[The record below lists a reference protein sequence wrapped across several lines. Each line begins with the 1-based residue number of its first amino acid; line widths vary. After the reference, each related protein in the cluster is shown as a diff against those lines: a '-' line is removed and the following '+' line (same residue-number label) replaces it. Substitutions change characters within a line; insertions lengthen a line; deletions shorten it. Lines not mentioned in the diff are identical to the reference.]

1 MRSEVRIL
9 RLEVRGQRPKR
20 AGRLMALTLGAL
32 LLASPLSAQ
41 DEVGIK
47 RGSAAPGAVLEKL
60 DGSSVDLKSYIGKG
74 PVLLEF
80 WATWCPNCK
89 ALEPAMH
96 AAAKKYA
103 GKIKLVGV
111 AVSVN
116 QSVERVK
123 AYAEKHELP
132 LEVLWDRKGYA
143 SDAYEVPAT
152 SYIVI
157 IDAKGKVVYTGVGG
171 DQDIDNA
178 IKKALG
184 T

>member
-9 RLEVRGQRPKR
+9 RSEVRGQRSKR
-20 AGRLMALTLGAL
+20 AGRLMALTLGTL

-60 DGSSVDLKSYIGKG
+60 DGTSVDLKSYIGKG

-171 DQDIDNA
+171 DQDIDTA

-184 T
+184 A

>member
-1 MRSEVRIL
+1 MRSEVR
-9 RLEVRGQRPKR
+9 GQRSKR
-20 AGRLMALTLGAL
+20 ARRFAAFALGGL
-32 LLASPLSAQ
+32 LLASPLAAQ

-60 DGSSVDLKSYIGKG
+60 DGTSVDLKNYIGKG
-74 PVLLEF
+74 VVLIEF

-103 GKIKLVGV
+103 GKIRLVGV

-152 SYIVI
+152 SYVVI
-157 IDAKGKVVYTGVGG
+157 IDAKGTVVYTGVGG
-171 DQDIDNA
+171 DQDIDTA
-178 IKKALG
+178 IRKALG
-184 T
+184 TQ